1 MRGERAPGC
10 CTWVPRYLRRQL
22 TLCRDAAARASTCED
37 RMDILAATLEWR
49 HLSPTSPDTLP
60 TFPFEDRDPF
70 ILTESPHCYFVGN
83 QPEFATRLIQGRP
96 RAPRPPPPVEVCCG
110 FIHSHSHLLS
120 TCDKGKWGL
129 TRYGYVFQ
137 YAPRLSTR
145 PQHGTLDTP
154 SRRWQLIYTAAP
166 GRV

>member
-1 MRGERAPGC
+1 
-10 CTWVPRYLRRQL
+10 
-22 TLCRDAAARASTCED
+22 
-37 RMDILAATLEWR
+37 MDILAATLEWR

-96 RAPRPPPPVEVCCG
+96 RAPRPPPPVEVCCV
-110 FIHSHSHLLS
+110 FIHNHSHLLS

-129 TRYGYVFQ
+129 TRYDYVSGFNM
-137 YAPRLSTR
+137 P
-145 PQHGTLDTP
+145 LDCL
-154 SRRWQLIYTAAP
+154 QDLNTALLTHHRE
-166 GRV
+166 GGS